1 MPPKINVPFVEKVL
15 VRFIRDELG
24 KCGCRKGILGLS
36 GGLDSAVCAALAA
49 RALGPQNVLALIMPY
64 GTAFPEDVRDAEN
77 LARRLGIRHETID
90 IAPQVDLYFAAHPTT
105 SRVQRGNKM
114 ARERMS
120 VLYDYSAREGSFVL
134 GTSNKTE
141 LLIGYGTIH
150 GDMACAVNPMG
161 DLYKTQVRELAAHLR
176 VPAAIRRK
184 SPTAGLWPGQTDE
197 AEIGLVYEELD
208 DILFGLVE
216 ERKRRKEIIEAGH
229 RPAAVDRVVRMIR
242 NSEFKRKLPL
252 IAKLSTR
259 SVGHDFLYPYSGRG
273 PGVTP
278 GSTSAVLARKHK
290 TRASGEPKARPL
302 TIGENRP

>member
-1 MPPKINVPFVEKVL
+1 MPPKINAPFVEKIL

-77 LARRLGIRHETID
+77 LARRLGIRHKTID
-90 IAPQVDLYFAAHPTT
+90 ISPQVDLYFAAHPTT

-120 VLYDYSAREGSFVL
+120 VLYDYSAREGSFIL

-150 GDMACAVNPMG
+150 GDMACAINPMG
-161 DLYKTQVRELAAHLR
+161 DLYKTQIRELGAYLG
-176 VPAAIRRK
+176 VPGRILNK
-184 SPTAGLWPGQTDE
+184 QPTAGLWPGQTDE
-197 AEIGLVYEELD
+197 GEIGNTYAEIDAVLFELAD
-208 DILFGLVE
+208 Q
-216 ERKRRKEIIEAGH
+216 RKSRSEIIAEGFKAEV
-229 RPAAVDRVVRMIR
+229 VDKVISLIKG
-242 NSEFKRKLPL
+242 SEFKRKLPP
-252 IAKLSTR
+252 IAKISSRT
-259 SVGHDFLYPYSGRG
+259 VGHDFLYPYDWD
-273 PGVTP
+273 
-278 GSTSAVLARKHK
+278 K
-290 TRASGEPKARPL
+290 
-302 TIGENRP
+302 